1 MAKRA
6 VPAGYVRTPKGGIA
20 PAIGGQI
27 VGIRANTASLDN
39 LAYGLSEL
47 RGEISV
53 RLMNSAMRESV
64 PGAVK
69 TARDLTVSDGG
80 YDKAGKGAEVRRGIR
95 GGMKGQGQAF
105 VSSVNNWYSL
115 RHWGD
120 NQDPTADYRRHGL
133 RGVRVTGHYAAR
145 NYFAPGAKE
154 AFVRIGNSGNIL
166 LFGRTGPGRTPLIHT
181 RRSTRP
187 TSCTTTGSMIRS
199 STSSTSALRS
209 ASCRNT
215 MAHSTGSKPNTVCSR
230 CKIFL
235 SLVDLYSP
243 DRQQRSNHD
252 SRPQDGRLPHWA

>member
-154 AFVRIGNSGNIL
+154 AFVRIGNNGNIL
-166 LFGRTGPGRTPLIHT
+166 LFGRTGPGRTPLHSYSAINSAHVLHHY
-181 RRSTRP
+181 RVYDQVVNKFNERLE
-187 TSCTTTGSMIRS
+187 IR
-199 STSSTSALRS
+199 
-209 ASCRNT
+209 
-215 MAHSTGSKPNTVCSR
+215 
-230 CKIFL
+230 FL
-235 SLVDLYSP
+235 SKYNGALNRIKAKYGL
-243 DRQQRSNHD
+243 
-252 SRPQDGRLPHWA
+252 